1 MFIEFWTEAR
11 HDSEIWKMMIAPYR
25 RYREYLSG
33 IIRAGVEE
41 GSLQPVDPDLAAQ
54 IVVSFAV
61 GLVLQCVLD
70 PASANWGQVT
80 RHGIR
85 ALLHGL
91 ESKPA

>member
-1 MFIEFWTEAR
+1 MAKT
-11 HDSEIWKMMIAPYR
+11 
-25 RYREYLSG
+25 G
-33 IIRAGVEE
+33 IIRAGIEE

-70 PASANWGQVT
+70 PESANWGQVT
-80 RHGIR
+80 RQGIHV
-85 ALLHGL
+85 LLRGL